1 MKKYEVHQTVSSLWV
16 DSLPTHWEFNK
27 LRSIFWQRKEKNNP
41 VKTKE
46 ILSLSA
52 KAGVELYSQK
62 AHGGGNKAKDDIT
75 KYNIAHKGDLIVNC
89 MNVISGAVGLSK
101 YYGAISPV
109 YYALVTR
116 NENFNRDYYHYVF
129 KIEPFQKSLLP
140 LGRGILMH
148 ESSTGKLNTIR
159 MRISMSDFNNVNL
172 PVPPRDEQ
180 DQIVRYLDWQVSKIN
195 HLIHGYQKQI
205 KLLDERKTTV
215 INEAVTHG
223 VHADVE
229 MQPVEANWVKEIP
242 AHWEFNKVKQ
252 HFEIKKRIAGK
263 EGYDV
268 ISITQQGLKVKDI
281 ASNEGQMAANYS
293 KYQFVYPGD
302 YAMNHMDLLTGFIGL
317 SDFFGVTSPD
327 YRVFSAIDVERTD
340 LKYFLYVFQ
349 LGYKRK
355 IFYGLGRGAAN
366 KGRWRMPAINFK
378 NYDIP
383 VPPIEEQRE
392 IVEYIEQ
399 ETEKI
404 DLLKKEVEK
413 HIEYLREYR
422 TRLISDVV
430 TGQIDVRD
438 VVIPE
443 YTPDED
449 TEIDTDD
456 TGEDVEEVVED
467 AE

>member
-1 MKKYEVHQTVSSLWV
+1 MKKYEEYKNSKEAVWYDSIPVNWVS
-16 DSLPTHWEFNK
+16 TK
-27 LRSIFWQRKEKNNP
+27 MRKVFSERREKVSDKDYP
-41 VKTKE
+41 PLSVGKMGVVPQLDTAVKTDNGDNRKL
-46 ILSLSA
+46 IR
-52 KAGVELYSQK
+52 
-62 AHGGGNKAKDDIT
+62 
-75 KYNIAHKGDLIVNC
+75 KGDFAINSRSDRKGSGGMSNYDGSASLIITVLKPHHELNVN
-89 MNVISGAVGLSK
+89 
-101 YYGAISPV
+101 
-109 YYALVTR
+109 
-116 NENFNRDYYHYVF
+116 FYHY
-129 KIEPFQKSLLP
+129 LL
-140 LGRGILMH
+140 RNH
-148 ESSTGKLNTIR
+148 YFSEEFYRNGKGLVSDLWTTKWEE
-159 MRISMSDFNNVNL
+159 MRNIYI
-172 PVPPRDEQ
+172 PIPPREEQ

-195 HLIHGYQKQI
+195 HLVHGYQKQI
-205 KLLDERKTTV
+205 KLLDERKITV

-223 VHADVE
+223 IHADVE
-229 MQPVEANWVKEIP
+229 MQTVEANWVKEIP

-281 ASNEGQMAANYS
+281 SSNEGQMAANYS

-317 SDFFGVTSPD
+317 SDIFGVTSPD
-327 YRVFSAIDVERTD
+327 YRVFSAVDVERTD

-392 IVEYIEQ
+392 IVEYIEH

-413 HIEYLREYR
+413 QIEYLREYR

-430 TGQIDVRD
+430 TGQIDIRD

-443 YTPDED
+443 YTPEDD
-449 TEIDTDD
+449 TE
-456 TGEDVEEVVED
+456 EVAED
-467 AE
+467 AK

>member
-1 MKKYEVHQTVSSLWV
+1 MRKYEKYKSSKEAVWYDSIPVNWVS
-16 DSLPTHWEFNK
+16 TK
-27 LRSIFWQRKEKNNP
+27 MRKVFSERREKVSDKDYP
-41 VKTKE
+41 PLSVGKMGVVPQLDTAVKTDNGDNRKL
-46 ILSLSA
+46 IR
-52 KAGVELYSQK
+52 
-62 AHGGGNKAKDDIT
+62 
-75 KYNIAHKGDLIVNC
+75 KGDFAINSRSDRKGSGGMSNYDGSASLIITVLKPHHELNVN
-89 MNVISGAVGLSK
+89 
-101 YYGAISPV
+101 
-109 YYALVTR
+109 
-116 NENFNRDYYHYVF
+116 FYHY
-129 KIEPFQKSLLP
+129 LL
-140 LGRGILMH
+140 RNH
-148 ESSTGKLNTIR
+148 YFSEEFYRNGKGLVSDLWTTKWEE
-159 MRISMSDFNNVNL
+159 MRNIYI
-172 PVPPRDEQ
+172 PIPPREEQ

-205 KLLDERKTTV
+205 ELLDERKTTV

-223 VHADVE
+223 IHADVE
-229 MQPVEANWVKEIP
+229 MQAVEANWVKQIP
-242 AHWEFNKVKQ
+242 THWEFNKVKQ

-281 ASNEGQMAANYS
+281 SSNEGQMAANYS

-317 SDFFGVTSPD
+317 SDIFGVTSPD
-327 YRVFSAIDVERTD
+327 YRVFSAVDVDRTD

-392 IVEYIEQ
+392 IVEYIEL

-413 HIEYLREYR
+413 QIGYLREYR

-443 YTPDED
+443 YTPEDD
-449 TEIDTDD
+449 TEINVADTPDD
-456 TGEDVEEVVED
+456 TEEVAED

>member
-1 MKKYEVHQTVSSLWV
+1 MSNYDGSASLIITVLK
-16 DSLPTHWEFNK
+16 PHH
-27 LRSIFWQRKEKNNP
+27 
-41 VKTKE
+41 
-46 ILSLSA
+46 
-52 KAGVELYSQK
+52 EL
-62 AHGGGNKAKDDIT
+62 N
-75 KYNIAHKGDLIVNC
+75 VN
-89 MNVISGAVGLSK
+89 
-101 YYGAISPV
+101 
-109 YYALVTR
+109 
-116 NENFNRDYYHYVF
+116 FYHY
-129 KIEPFQKSLLP
+129 LL
-140 LGRGILMH
+140 RNH
-148 ESSTGKLNTIR
+148 YFSEEFYRNGKGLVSDLWTTKWEE
-159 MRISMSDFNNVNL
+159 MRNIYI
-172 PVPPRDEQ
+172 PIPPREEQ

-205 KLLDERKTTV
+205 ELLDERKTTV

-223 VHADVE
+223 IHADVE
-229 MQPVEANWVKEIP
+229 MQAVEANWVKQIP
-242 AHWEFNKVKQ
+242 THWEFNKVKQ

-281 ASNEGQMAANYS
+281 SSNEGQMAANYS

-317 SDFFGVTSPD
+317 SDIFGVTSPD
-327 YRVFSAIDVERTD
+327 YRVFSAVDVDRTD

-413 HIEYLREYR
+413 QIGYLREYR

-443 YTPDED
+443 YTPEDD
-449 TEIDTDD
+449 TEINVADTPDD
-456 TGEDVEEVVED
+456 TEEVAED

>member
-1 MKKYEVHQTVSSLWV
+1 MKKYDKYKQAEEAIWYDTIPISWTSTKMREVFSERREKVSDKDYPPLSVGKMGVVPQL
-16 DSLPTHWEFNK
+16 DTA
-27 LRSIFWQRKEKNNP
+27 
-41 VKTKE
+41 VKTDNGDNRKL
-46 ILSLSA
+46 I
-52 KAGVELYSQK
+52 K
-62 AHGGGNKAKDDIT
+62 
-75 KYNIAHKGDLIVNC
+75 KGDFAINSRSDRKGSGGMSNYDGSASLIITVLKPHHELNVN
-89 MNVISGAVGLSK
+89 
-101 YYGAISPV
+101 
-109 YYALVTR
+109 
-116 NENFNRDYYHYVF
+116 FYHY
-129 KIEPFQKSLLP
+129 LL
-140 LGRGILMH
+140 RNH
-148 ESSTGKLNTIR
+148 YFSEEFYRNGKGLVSDLWTTKWEE
-159 MRISMSDFNNVNL
+159 MRNIYI
-172 PVPPRDEQ
+172 PIPPRDEQ
-180 DQIVRYLDWQVSKIN
+180 DQIVRYLDWQISKIN

-317 SDFFGVTSPD
+317 SDILGVTSPD

-404 DLLKKEVEK
+404 DLLKREVEK
-413 HIEYLREYR
+413 QIEYLREYR

-443 YTPDED
+443 YTPEED
-449 TEIDTDD
+449 TEINTDD
-456 TGEDVEEVVED
+456 IGEGAGEVAED

>member
-1 MKKYEVHQTVSSLWV
+1 MKKYEKYTKTDQSWISAIP
-16 DSLPTHWEFNK
+16 SHWEYVRAKRLFDNH
-27 LRSIFWQRKEKNNP
+27 KEKNTGN
-41 VKTKE
+41 KE
-46 ILSLSA
+46 SNILSLTLKGVINNDKDNPIGLSPSDYATYQIFEKDDLVFKLIDLENISTSRVGIIPERGIMSSA
-52 KAGVELYSQK
+52 YIRFSAREEINTRYFYMQYYDWWLRQIFNGLGAGVRQTLS
-62 AHGGGNKAKDDIT
+62 AADLL
-75 KYNIAHKGDLIVNC
+75 NIKIV
-89 MNVISGAVGLSK
+89 
-101 YYGAISPV
+101 
-109 YYALVTR
+109 
-116 NENFNRDYYHYVF
+116 
-129 KIEPFQKSLLP
+129 
-140 LGRGILMH
+140 
-148 ESSTGKLNTIR
+148 
-159 MRISMSDFNNVNL
+159 
-172 PVPPRDEQ
+172 VPPREEQ
-180 DQIVRYLDWQVSKIN
+180 DQIVRYLDWQILKIN
-195 HLIHGYQKQI
+195 HLINGYQKQI
-205 KLLDERKTTV
+205 KLLDERKITL
-215 INEAVTHG
+215 INEAITHG
-223 VHADVE
+223 IHTGVN
-229 MQPVEANWVKEIP
+229 MQEVQSNWIKEIP
-242 AHWEFNKVKQ
+242 SHWQFNKIKQ
-252 HFEIKKRIAGK
+252 HFEIKKRIAGE

-317 SDFFGVTSPD
+317 SNCFGVTSPD
-327 YRVFSAIDVERTD
+327 YRVFSAINLEKTD

-383 VPPIEEQRE
+383 VPPIQEQRE
-392 IVEYIEQ
+392 IVGYIEK

-413 HIEYLREYR
+413 QIEYLREYR

-443 YTPDED
+443 YTSED
-449 TEIDTDD
+449 DTDID
-456 TGEDVEEVVED
+456 ELSDSEEV
-467 AE
+467 AENAK

>member
-1 MKKYEVHQTVSSLWV
+1 MKKYDKYKEYLYDW
-16 DSLPTHWEFNK
+16 LPAIPAHWEEKSLRNYFFLSDERKGENTDLELLSVYREYGVIPKASRDDNK
-27 LRSIFWQRKEKNNP
+27 NVESEDTSKYKVVHKTDLVINKMKLWQGSLGISQYEGFVSPAYIVAHNNFKGNLRYLNLFLRSP
-41 VKTKE
+41 LVKTYYNR
-46 ILSLSA
+46 ISYGIRVGQWDSDF
-52 KAGVELYSQK
+52 YSFKQ
-62 AHGGGNKAKDDIT
+62 
-75 KYNIAHKGDLIVNC
+75 LIV
-89 MNVISGAVGLSK
+89 
-101 YYGAISPV
+101 
-109 YYALVTR
+109 
-116 NENFNRDYYHYVF
+116 
-129 KIEPFQKSLLP
+129 
-140 LGRGILMH
+140 
-148 ESSTGKLNTIR
+148 
-159 MRISMSDFNNVNL
+159 
-172 PVPPRDEQ
+172 PVPPKDEQ
-180 DQIVRYLDWQVSKIN
+180 DQIVRYLDWQISRIN

-215 INEAVTHG
+215 INEAVTRG
-223 VHADVE
+223 IHADVE
-229 MQPVEANWVKEIP
+229 MQAVEANWVKEIP
-242 AHWEFNKVKQ
+242 AHWEFNKIKQ
-252 HFEIKKRIAGK
+252 HFGIKKRIAGK

-317 SDFFGVTSPD
+317 SDIFGVTSPD
-327 YRVFSAIDVERTD
+327 YRVFSAIDVERTN

-404 DLLKKEVEK
+404 DLLKREVEK
-413 HIEYLREYR
+413 QIEYLREYR

-443 YTPDED
+443 YTPEED

-456 TGEDVEEVVED
+456 IGEGAEEVAED

>member
-1 MKKYEVHQTVSSLWV
+1 MKKYDKYKQAEEAVWYGSIPISWTSTKMREVFSERREKVSDKDYPPLSVGKMGVVPQL
-16 DSLPTHWEFNK
+16 DTA
-27 LRSIFWQRKEKNNP
+27 
-41 VKTKE
+41 VKTDNGDNRKL
-46 ILSLSA
+46 IR
-52 KAGVELYSQK
+52 
-62 AHGGGNKAKDDIT
+62 
-75 KYNIAHKGDLIVNC
+75 KGDFAINSRSDRKGSGGMSNYDGSASLIITVLKPHHELNVN
-89 MNVISGAVGLSK
+89 
-101 YYGAISPV
+101 
-109 YYALVTR
+109 
-116 NENFNRDYYHYVF
+116 FYHY
-129 KIEPFQKSLLP
+129 LL
-140 LGRGILMH
+140 RNH
-148 ESSTGKLNTIR
+148 YFSEEFYRNGKGLVSDLWTTKWEE
-159 MRISMSDFNNVNL
+159 MRNIYIPIPS
-172 PVPPRDEQ
+172 RDEQ

-205 KLLDERKTTV
+205 NLLDERKTTV
-215 INEAVTHG
+215 INQAVTRG
-223 VHADVE
+223 IHADVE
-229 MQPVEANWVKEIP
+229 MQAVEANWVKEIP
-242 AHWEFNKVKQ
+242 AHWQFNKVKQ

-263 EGYDV
+263 EGYDG

-317 SDFFGVTSPD
+317 SDIFGVTSPD

-392 IVEYIEQ
+392 IVENIEQ

-404 DLLKKEVEK
+404 DLLKREVEK
-413 HIEYLREYR
+413 QIEHLREYR

-430 TGQIDVRD
+430 TGQIDVRE

-443 YTPDED
+443 YIPEED
-449 TEIDTDD
+449 NEIDTCD
-456 TGEDVEEVVED
+456 GED
-467 AE
+467 AEEVAENAE

>member
-1 MKKYEVHQTVSSLWV
+1 MKKYDKYKQAEEAVWYDSIPISWTSTKMREVFSERREKVS
-16 DSLPTHWEFNK
+16 D
-27 LRSIFWQRKEKNNP
+27 KEYPPLSVGKMGVVP
-41 VKTKE
+41 QLDTAVKTDNGDNRKL
-46 ILSLSA
+46 IR
-52 KAGVELYSQK
+52 
-62 AHGGGNKAKDDIT
+62 
-75 KYNIAHKGDLIVNC
+75 KGDFAINSRSDRKGSGGMSNYDGSASLIITVLKPHHELNVN
-89 MNVISGAVGLSK
+89 
-101 YYGAISPV
+101 
-109 YYALVTR
+109 
-116 NENFNRDYYHYVF
+116 FYHY
-129 KIEPFQKSLLP
+129 LL
-140 LGRGILMH
+140 RNH
-148 ESSTGKLNTIR
+148 YFSEEFYRNGKGLVSDLWTTKWEE
-159 MRISMSDFNNVNL
+159 MRNIYI
-172 PVPPRDEQ
+172 PIPPRDEQ
-180 DQIVRYLDWQVSKIN
+180 DQIVRYLDWRVSKIN

-205 KLLDERKTTV
+205 NLLDERKTTV
-215 INEAVTHG
+215 INQAVTHG
-223 VHADVE
+223 IHADVE
-229 MQPVEANWVKEIP
+229 MQAVEANWVKEIP
-242 AHWEFNKVKQ
+242 AHWQFNKVKQ

-317 SDFFGVTSPD
+317 SDIFGVTSPD
-327 YRVFSAIDVERTD
+327 YRVFSAIDAERTD

-404 DLLKKEVEK
+404 DLLKREVEK
-413 HIEYLREYR
+413 QIEYLREYR

-443 YTPDED
+443 YTPEED

-456 TGEDVEEVVED
+456 IGED
-467 AE
+467 AEEVAEDAE

>member
-1 MKKYEVHQTVSSLWV
+1 MKRYEEYKSVKEAVWYDNIPVRWTSTKMREVFSERREKVSDKDYPPLSVGKMGVVSQL
-16 DSLPTHWEFNK
+16 DTA
-27 LRSIFWQRKEKNNP
+27 
-41 VKTKE
+41 VKTDNGDNRKL
-46 ILSLSA
+46 I
-52 KAGVELYSQK
+52 K
-62 AHGGGNKAKDDIT
+62 
-75 KYNIAHKGDLIVNC
+75 KGDFAINSRSDRKG
-89 MNVISGAVGLSK
+89 SGGMSK
-101 YYGAISPV
+101 YDGSASLIITVLKPYHELNV
-109 YYALVTR
+109 
-116 NENFNRDYYHYVF
+116 NFYHY
-129 KIEPFQKSLLP
+129 LL
-140 LGRGILMH
+140 RNH
-148 ESSTGKLNTIR
+148 YFSEEFYRNGKGLVSDLWTTKWEE
-159 MRISMSDFNNVNL
+159 MRNIYI
-172 PVPPRDEQ
+172 PIPPREEQ
-180 DQIVRYLDWQVSKIN
+180 DQIVRYLDWQISKIN

-215 INEAVTHG
+215 INEAVTRG
-223 VHADVE
+223 IHADVE
-229 MQPVEANWVKEIP
+229 MQAVEANWVKEIP

-317 SDFFGVTSPD
+317 SDIFGVTSPD

-404 DLLKKEVEK
+404 DLLKREVEK
-413 HIEYLREYR
+413 QIEYLREYR

-443 YTPDED
+443 YTPEED
-449 TEIDTDD
+449 AEIDTDD
-456 TGEDVEEVVED
+456 IGED
-467 AE
+467 AEEVAEDAE